1 LVRLRRCCAADI
13 AALLPGRQSGVVA
26 AHFINGIA
34 VAIISLVALA
44 IVATI
49 VSVARNRPRQPVRV
63 HPDRYRVRGRSIR
76 GWQASAIREIR
87 RAGRAHGT
95 RGR

>member
-1 LVRLRRCCAADI
+1 MAGRIIDIVAIAI
-13 AALLPGRQSGVVA
+13 AAT
-26 AHFINGIA
+26 
-34 VAIISLVALA
+34 VALA

-49 VSVARNRPRQPVRV
+49 VMVTRNRPAQPTRV
-63 HPDRYRVRGRSIR
+63 HPDRYRVRGRSMR

-95 RGR
+95 RRR

>member
-1 LVRLRRCCAADI
+1 MAGRIIDIVAIAI
-13 AALLPGRQSGVVA
+13 AAP
-26 AHFINGIA
+26 
-34 VAIISLVALA
+34 VALA

-49 VSVARNRPRQPVRV
+49 VMVSRNRPAQPTRV
-63 HPDRYRVRGRSIR
+63 HPDRYRVRGRSMR

-95 RGR
+95 RRR